1 MNKNPTLLD
10 VIDKKAENE
19 RLDIHTALPARV
31 VSFNGHTATIE
42 LMITQTLSNGENI
55 ELPPLV
61 DVPVQFPRAG
71 GFCFT
76 VPVKAGD
83 EGLAIFSERCIDG
96 WYATGNKSAPL
107 DARLHDYS
115 DAFFILG
122 VCSQQKKIPDFFHS
136 GASMQTDDGSTFI
149 RLSEGR
155 IHIKGEIFHEGNS
168 KQVGQHEQAGNW
180 NQISGNSESS
190 GTVSAAKVV
199 GGGIDLQ
206 THIHGGVQSGGSN
219 TGASK

>member
-10 VIDKKAENE
+10 VLDKKAENE

-42 LMITQTLSNGENI
+42 LMITQTLSNGEVI
-55 ELPPLV
+55 ELPPLA
-61 DVPVQFPRAG
+61 DVPVQFMRAG

-115 DAFFILG
+115 DAFFIPG
-122 VCSQQKKIPDFFHS
+122 VCSQPKKIPDFFPG

-149 RLSEGR
+149 RMTNGK
-155 IHIKGEIFHEGNS
+155 ITIKGDIEHLGNS
-168 KQVGQHEQAGNW
+168 KQTGNHEQSGNW
-180 NQISGNSESS
+180 NQISGNSESN

-206 THIHGGVQSGGSN
+206 THVHGGVQSGGSN
-219 TGASK
+219 TGKPQ

>member
-1 MNKNPTLLD
+1 MDKYPTLLD
-10 VIDKKAENE
+10 VLDRKAENE

-42 LMITQTLSNGENI
+42 LMINQILRNGEVL

-61 DVPVQFPRAG
+61 DVVVQFPRAG

-76 VPVKAGD
+76 VPVTSGD

-96 WYATGNKSAPL
+96 WYATGNKSVPL

-115 DAFFILG
+115 DASFIPG
-122 VCSQQKKIPDFFHS
+122 ICSQPKKILDFFHG

-149 RLSEGR
+149 RMTQGTITILGDIE
-155 IHIKGEIFHEGNS
+155 HLGNS
-168 KQVGQHEQAGNW
+168 KQTGNHQQAGNW
-180 NQISGNSESS
+180 NQTSGNSESS
-190 GTVSAAKVV
+190 GTITAARVI
-199 GGGIDLQ
+199 GGGVDVENH
-206 THIHGGVQSGGSN
+206 THPDSHGGN
-219 TGASK
+219 TGRPNK

>member
-1 MNKNPTLLD
+1 MKKNPTLLD
-10 VIDKKAENE
+10 VLSSKAENE

-42 LMITQTLSNGENI
+42 LLITQTLSNGSVI

-76 VPVKAGD
+76 VPVSAGD

-96 WYATGNKSAPL
+96 WYATGNKSVPL

-115 DAFFILG
+115 DASFIPG
-122 VCSQQKKIPDFFHS
+122 ICSQPKKIPDFFNG

-149 RLSEGR
+149 RMTQGKITIQGDIEHL
-155 IHIKGEIFHEGNS
+155 GNS
-168 KQVGQHEQAGNW
+168 KQTGNHQQAGNW
-180 NQISGNSESS
+180 NQTSGNSESG
-190 GTVSAAKVV
+190 GTIRAAKVI
-199 GGGIDLQ
+199 GGGVDVENH
-206 THIHGGVQSGGSN
+206 THPDSHGGN
-219 TGASK
+219 TERPNK

>member
-1 MNKNPTLLD
+1 MQNPTLLEVLD
-10 VIDKKAENE
+10 RKAENE

-31 VSFNGHTATIE
+31 VSFNGHIATIE
-42 LMITQTLSNGENI
+42 LMITQRLSDGAVI

-96 WYATGNKSAPL
+96 WYATGNKSVPL

-115 DAFFILG
+115 DACFIPG
-122 VCSQQKKIPDFFHS
+122 ICSQPKKIPDFFHG
-136 GASMQTDDGSTFI
+136 GASMQTDDGETFI
-149 RLSEGR
+149 RLSEGK
-155 IHIKGEIFHEGNS
+155 IHIKGEVLHEGSS
-168 KQVGQHEQAGNW
+168 KQIGQHEQAGNW
-180 NQISGNSESS
+180 NQTQGNSESN
-190 GTVSAAKVV
+190 GTISAAKVI
-199 GGGIDLQ
+199 GGGVDLENH
-206 THIHGGVQSGGSN
+206 THPDSHGGN
-219 TGASK
+219 TGRPNK